1 MALLLPGHHQGS
13 SSAPSM
19 SLPEPLANSAAKRDG
34 YEEKSYLG
42 DSGSP
47 SLQREPE
54 LGLFSGMQ
62 PGAFPL
68 TVVLALC
75 LATEHAAEEPRALTR
90 C

>member
-1 MALLLPGHHQGS
+1 
-13 SSAPSM
+13 M
-19 SLPEPLANSAAKRDG
+19 SLPQPLANSAAKRDG

-42 DSGSP
+42 SSGSL

-62 PGAFPL
+62 P
-68 TVVLALC
+68 VVLALC
-75 LATEHAAEEPRALTR
+75 LPTEHTAEEPRALTR

>member
-1 MALLLPGHHQGS
+1 MVTR
-13 SSAPSM
+13 
-19 SLPEPLANSAAKRDG
+19 K
-34 YEEKSYLG
+34 KFYLG

-54 LGLFSGMQ
+54 LGLFSRMQ

-75 LATEHAAEEPRALTR
+75 LATEHAAEEPQALTR

>member
-1 MALLLPGHHQGS
+1 MALLLPGRHQGS

-19 SLPEPLANSAAKRDG
+19 SLPEPLADSAAKRDG

-42 DSGSP
+42 DSGSL
-47 SLQREPE
+47 SLQRELE
-54 LGLFSGMQ
+54 LGLFSRMQ

-75 LATEHAAEEPRALTR
+75 LAKKHAAEEPQALTR

>member
-1 MALLLPGHHQGS
+1 MALLLPGQHQGS
-13 SSAPSM
+13 SSALSV
-19 SLPEPLANSAAKRDG
+19 SLPEPLANLAAKEDRYD
-34 YEEKSYLG
+34 EKSHLG
-42 DSGSP
+42 DSGSL

-62 PGAFPL
+62 PGVFPL

-75 LATEHAAEEPRALTR
+75 LAKKRAAEEPRALTH